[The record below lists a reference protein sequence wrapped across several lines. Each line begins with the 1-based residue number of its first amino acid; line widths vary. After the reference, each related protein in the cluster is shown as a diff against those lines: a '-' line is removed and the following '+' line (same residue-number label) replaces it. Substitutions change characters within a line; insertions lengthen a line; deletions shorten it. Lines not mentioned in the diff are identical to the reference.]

1 MKRLSMDSLAVVVG
15 FPALLALGA
24 IAGLLVRNS

>member
-1 MKRLSMDSLAVVVG
+1 MERLIMDSFAVDVG
-15 FPALLALGA
+15 FPALPTLVA